1 MMAACGPRDRLAG
14 LKRDYPG
21 ASEYL
26 AWNQYVLIR
35 FPADRSTGE
44 QRGMLL
50 MRDGERWALLGEST
64 EGFQSL
70 REVITYIPE
79 MDESGVS
86 ALKVH

>member
-1 MMAACGPRDRLAG
+1 MAACGPRDRLAG
-14 LKRDYPG
+14 VKQDYPG

-26 AWNQYVLIR
+26 SWNQYVLIR
-35 FPADRSTGE
+35 FPVDRSTAE
-44 QRGMLL
+44 QRGILL
-50 MRDGERWALLGEST
+50 QRDGEGWVVLGESA

-70 REVITYIPE
+70 REVMTYIPE